1 MEHVMARPREFDAD
15 QALDQAMH
23 LFWERG
29 YEATS
34 MQDLVDRTGVHRG
47 SLYAT
52 FGNKEKIFLAVL
64 DRYTACVGEP
74 VARELL
80 GSDRPIAAFKKLMRR
95 RVEEYANGEHVHGC
109 LMANAAAEIG
119 PDEPK
124 LYDKNNR
131 LLRWREEFL
140 YDAMSKAKAVGE
152 LGAGT
157 DPRRVARFLNAF
169 LTGLTVLLRTRP
181 DPEVVSDSVEQAL
194 TALQ

>member
-1 MEHVMARPREFDAD
+1 MARPREFDAD

-23 LFWERG
+23 LFWEKG

-34 MQDLVDRTGVHRG
+34 MRDLVERTGVHRG

-52 FGNKEKIFLAVL
+52 FGNKEKIFSAVL
-64 DRYTACVGEP
+64 DRYAACAGEP

-80 GSDRPIAAFKKLMRR
+80 GSDRPIAAFKRLMRR
-95 RVEEYANGEHVHGC
+95 RVEEYANGEHLHGC

-119 PDEPK
+119 PDDPT
-124 LYDKNNR
+124 LYEKNNR
-131 LLRWREEFL
+131 MVRWREEFL
-140 YDAMSKAKAVGE
+140 YDAMRKAKTAGE
-152 LGAGT
+152 LSETA

-181 DPEVVSDSVEQAL
+181 DPEVVSDSVEQAF
-194 TALQ
+194 AVFE